1 MSKKFVKIA
10 LLLLMVAGVCFSAF
24 NFLAVKSEAAVYWQ
38 DLKLGKD
45 PILGTPSVTCLKTG
59 QACVTVSYPR

>member
-10 LLLLMVAGVCFSAF
+10 LLLLMAAGVCFSAF

-38 DLKLGKD
+38 DLELGKD
-45 PILGTPSVTCLKTG
+45 PILGTPSIKCWNTG